1 MKHQFIE
8 KYCNEYLCR
17 NVWFIEKFASAVQR
31 IKPKDTD
38 FSEITSLLGMVKC
51 KSGAGVAS
59 VTSFASPP
67 DISYMEAL
75 ISNLGE
81 KTNPRLDCIVDK
93 VTSDMYKL
101 LNILLY
107 KTIKHDKRD
116 VENILSYLFSMR
128 QLSLDDIT
136 YPEMSSIKTG
146 KNDIVWYLW
155 KILLAYAEEVEDE
168 IVSRFIKSNLA
179 IFSCAYQKKQRS
191 IRIHILYHVFKSVC
205 RSSPF
210 YVKELCVAKPEIKEF
225 DYLSFLP
232 LKNMMD

>member
-1 MKHQFIE
+1 
-8 KYCNEYLCR
+8 
-17 NVWFIEKFASAVQR
+17 
-31 IKPKDTD
+31 
-38 FSEITSLLGMVKC
+38 MVKS
-51 KSGAGVAS
+51 KSAAAPAA
-59 VTSFASPP
+59 SFASPP

-75 ISNLGE
+75 ISNLGDE
-81 KTNPRLDCIVDK
+81 TNPRLDCIVDK

-101 LNILLY
+101 LNILLF
-107 KTIKHDKRD
+107 KTLKHDKRD

-136 YPEMSSIKTG
+136 YPEISSIKAG

-155 KILLAYAEEVEDE
+155 KILLVYAEEVEDE

-179 IFSCAYQKKQRS
+179 IFTCAYQKKQRPV
-191 IRIHILYHVFKSVC
+191 RIHILYHVFKSVC

-210 YVKELCVAKPEIKEF
+210 YVKELCAPKVEIKEF

-232 LKNMMD
+232 MKNMMDI